1 MQRPLVTVRQVV
13 IAGASFAA
21 LCLVGAIGSALIS
34 VETPFDALY
43 RTIITVYTAG
53 LVSAPDNHGREAPT
67 IVLVVWGVGIFLYV
81 FGLIIELTVS
91 RTVSGAWESRRRMRR
106 VEQLTDHV
114 IICGYGRVGRPRCQ
128 SFASKRSS

>member
-53 LVSAPDNHGREAPT
+53 LVSAPDNHGAK
-67 IVLVVWGVGIFLYV
+67 LL
-81 FGLIIELTVS
+81 
-91 RTVSGAWESRRRMRR
+91 
-106 VEQLTDHV
+106 
-114 IICGYGRVGRPRCQ
+114 
-128 SFASKRSS
+128 RSSSSAGVWVSFSTYSA